1 MDEML
6 EKKYEELHELL
17 LEKKHRSYAGA
28 AALLSPVD
36 LADFL
41 SSLEEPSLLPAFR
54 LLPKDVAADT
64 FAELEPDVQEKIIM
78 CSGDAH
84 LAQLVDSLAVDDAVD
99 CLQELPAG
107 MVKRILRRTSP
118 ETRALINKFLSYPD
132 GSAGSVMTA
141 EFLSLKE
148 SFTVKEAVEH
158 IRGTGIDKETVYV
171 AYITDGR
178 SMLRGIVSLRDLL
191 FASEDTRIGDIM
203 ETDIISAGT
212 LEHREAVAEII
223 SRYDLLALPIVDNEG
238 RLVGIVTVDDAVD
251 VLKEEATEDIEKM
264 AGIAPSD
271 KPYMKSSVASI
282 YKKRIPWLLL
292 LMLSATFTG
301 SIITRFDGMLSSYVL
316 LTAFIPMLMNS
327 GGNAGGQTSVT
338 VIRAISLDEVRLGD
352 IFRVWYKELRVALL
366 SGVTL
371 GAVNFIKTLLIDFH
385 CVFSATNLLTAAV
398 VSMTLILVIPV
409 ANLIG
414 ASLPILAKR
423 LGFDPAVMASPF
435 ITTIVD
441 AVSLLI
447 FFSLAT
453 VWMP

>member
-6 EKKYEELHELL
+6 EKKYEELRTLL
-17 LEKKHRSYAGA
+17 LEKKLRSFLSLAEE
-28 AALLSPVD
+28 LSPVD

-41 SSLEEPSLLPAFR
+41 SSLDDETLLTAFR
-54 LLPKDVAADT
+54 LLPKDIAADT
-64 FAELEPDVQEKIIM
+64 FAELDSDIQEKIVMSTTETRLGQIM
-78 CSGDAH
+78 DE
-84 LAQLVDSLAVDDAVD
+84 LAVDDAVD
-99 CLQELPAG
+99 VLQELPAST
-107 MVKRILRRTSP
+107 VKRILRRAKP
-118 ETRALINKFLSYPD
+118 ETRALINKFLSYPE

-141 EFLSLKE
+141 EFLSLSE
-148 SFTVKEAVEH
+148 NFTVREAVEH
-158 IRGTGIDKETVYV
+158 IRGTGLDKETVYV

-178 SMLRGIVSLRDLL
+178 SMLRGIISLRDLL
-191 FASEDTRIGDIM
+191 FAPEDTRIGDIM
-203 ETDIISAGT
+203 ETDILSATT
-212 LEHREAVAEII
+212 LEHRETVAEII

-271 KPYMKSSVASI
+271 KPYMKDSVASI

-301 SIITRFDGMLSSYVL
+301 GIITHFDGLLSSYVL
-316 LTAFIPMLMNS
+316 LTAFMPMLMNS

-338 VIRAISLDEVRLGD
+338 VIRALSLDEVRLGD

-371 GAVNFIKTLLIDFH
+371 GVVNFVKTMLIDFG
-385 CVFSATNLLTAAV
+385 CVFSATNLLTATI
-398 VSMTLILVIPV
+398 VSLTLVLIIPV

-447 FFSLAT
+447 FFSLAAL
-453 VWMP
+453 WL

>member
-1 MDEML
+1 MAEIL
-6 EKKYEELHELL
+6 ERYEVLSAL
-17 LEKKHRSYAGA
+17 LEEKRHRDFVSSA
-28 AALLSPVD
+28 AELSPVD

-41 SSLEEPSLLPAFR
+41 AELDDERRLTAFR
-54 LLPKDVAADT
+54 LLPKDVAADA
-64 FAELEPDVQEKIIM
+64 FAELDADVQEKLVLFT
-78 CSGDAH
+78 GDMRLGQILDA
-84 LAQLVDSLAVDDAVD
+84 LAVDDAVD
-99 CLQELPAG
+99 MLQELPAG
-107 MVKRILRRTSP
+107 TVKRILRRASP
-118 ETRALINKFLSYPD
+118 ETRALVNKFLSYPE

-141 EFLSLKE
+141 EFLSLSEK
-148 SFTVKEAVEH
+148 FTVREAVEH
-158 IRGTGIDKETVYV
+158 IRGTGLDKETVYV

-203 ETDIISAGT
+203 ETDVISAAT
-212 LEHREAVAEII
+212 HESRERVAEII
-223 SRYDLLALPIVDNEG
+223 SRYDLLALPIVDGEG

-251 VLKEEATEDIEKM
+251 VLREEATEDIEKM

-271 KPYMKSSVASI
+271 KPYMKDTVASI

-301 SIITRFDGMLSSYVL
+301 GIITHFDGLLSSYVL
-316 LTAFIPMLMNS
+316 LTAFMPMLMNS

-338 VIRAISLDEVRLGD
+338 VIRALSLDEIRLRD

-366 SGVTL
+366 SGLTL
-371 GAVNFIKTLLIDFH
+371 GAVNFVKTMLIDFSL
-385 CVFSATNLLTAAV
+385 VFSATNLLTAAI
-398 VSMTLILVIPV
+398 VSFTLVIVIPV

-414 ASLPILAKR
+414 ASLPLLAKR

-447 FFSLAT
+447 FFSLAAL
-453 VWMP
+453 WL

>member
-6 EKKYEELHELL
+6 EKKYEELNSLL
-17 LEKKHRSYAGA
+17 AEKKHRLFLQLAGE
-28 AALLSPVD
+28 LSPVD

-41 SSLEEPSLLPAFR
+41 ASLDDETLLTAFR
-54 LLPKDVAADT
+54 VLPKTVAADA
-64 FAELEPDVQEKIIM
+64 FAELDSDVQETIVRSTTDTRLGQIL
-78 CSGDAH
+78 DE
-84 LAQLVDSLAVDDAVD
+84 LAVDDAVD
-99 CLQELPAG
+99 VLQELPATL
-107 MVKRILRRTSP
+107 VKRVLRRASP

-141 EFLSLKE
+141 EFLSLSE
-148 SFTVKEAVEH
+148 NFTVRQAIEY

-171 AYITDGR
+171 AYITDGH

-191 FASEDTRIGDIM
+191 FSTEDTRIGDIM
-203 ETDIISAGT
+203 ETDILSATT
-212 LEHREAVAEII
+212 LEHREVASEII

-238 RLVGIVTVDDAVD
+238 RLVGIITVDDAVD

-271 KPYMKSSVASI
+271 KPYMKDSISSI

-292 LMLSATFTG
+292 LMLLATFTG
-301 SIITRFDGMLSSYVL
+301 GIITHFDSLLGSYVL
-316 LTAFIPMLMNS
+316 LTAFMPMLMNS

-338 VIRAISLDEVRLGD
+338 VIRALALDEVQLRD

-371 GAVNFIKTLLIDFH
+371 GVVNFIKTILIDFG
-385 CVFSATNLLTAAV
+385 CNFSPENLLTAGI
-398 VSMTLILVIPV
+398 VSLTLVLILPV

-453 VWMP
+453 LWL

>member
-6 EKKYEELHELL
+6 EKKYEELRTLL
-17 LEKKHRSYAGA
+17 LEKKHRSFLSVAIE
-28 AALLSPVD
+28 LSPVD

-41 SSLEEPSLLPAFR
+41 SSLDDEMLLTAFR
-54 LLPKDVAADT
+54 LLPKDVAAET
-64 FAELEPDVQEKIIM
+64 FAELDSDAQEKIVL
-78 CSGDAH
+78 STNDARIGQIIDE
-84 LAQLVDSLAVDDAVD
+84 LAIDDAVD
-99 CLQELPAG
+99 VLQELPAS
-107 MVKRILRRTSP
+107 MVKRILRRAQP
-118 ETRALINKFLSYPD
+118 ETRALINKFLSYPE

-141 EFLSLKE
+141 EFLSLSE
-148 SFTVKEAVEH
+148 NFTVGEAVEH

-171 AYITDGR
+171 AYITDGH

-191 FASEDTRIGDIM
+191 FASKDTRIGDIM
-203 ETDIISAGT
+203 ETDILSAT
-212 LEHREAVAEII
+212 THEHQETVAEMI
-223 SRYDLLALPIVDNEG
+223 SRYDLLALPITDNEG

-271 KPYMKSSVASI
+271 KPYMKDSVTSI

-292 LMLSATFTG
+292 LMLLATITG
-301 SIITRFDGMLSSYVL
+301 GIISHFDSLLGSYVL
-316 LTAFIPMLMNS
+316 LTAFMPMLMNS

-338 VIRAISLDEVRLGD
+338 VIRALALDEVQLKD

-366 SGVTL
+366 SGLTL
-371 GAVNFIKTLLIDFH
+371 GAVNFVKTMLIDFK
-385 CVFSATNLLTAAV
+385 CDFSPTYLLTAAIVSLTLVFV
-398 VSMTLILVIPV
+398 VPV

-447 FFSLAT
+447 FFSLAA
-453 VWMP
+453 VWL

>member
-1 MDEML
+1 MAELL
-6 EKKYEELHELL
+6 EIYEELHTLL
-17 LEKKHRSYAGA
+17 VEKRHRAFLEA
-28 AALLSPVD
+28 ATALSPVD

-41 SSLEEPSLLPAFR
+41 AELDDEMLLMAFR
-54 LLPKDVAADT
+54 LFPKDVAADA
-64 FAELEPDVQEKIIM
+64 FAELDSDVQEKIAL
-78 CSGDAH
+78 STADTR
-84 LAQLVDSLAVDDAVD
+84 LAQILDELAVDDAVD
-99 CLQELPAG
+99 VLQELPAS
-107 MVKRILRRTSP
+107 MVKRILRRAPP
-118 ETRALINKFLSYPD
+118 ETRALINKFLSYPE

-141 EFLSLKE
+141 EFLSLSE
-148 SFTVKEAVEH
+148 NYTVKEAVEH
-158 IRGTGIDKETVYV
+158 IRGTGIDKETVYM
-171 AYITDGR
+171 AYITDGH

-191 FASEDTRIGDIM
+191 FAREDTRIYEIM
-203 ETDIISAGT
+203 ETDIVSAT
-212 LEHREAVAEII
+212 THQHREEVAEII
-223 SRYDLLALPIVDNEG
+223 SRYDLLALPIVDGEG

-251 VLKEEATEDIEKM
+251 VLREEATEDIEKM

-271 KPYMKSSVASI
+271 KPYMKDSVRSI

-301 SIITRFDGMLSSYVL
+301 SIITHFDSLLASYVL
-316 LTAFIPMLMNS
+316 LTAFMPMLMNS

-338 VIRAISLDEVRLGD
+338 VIRALSLDEVQLRD

-366 SGVTL
+366 SGITL
-371 GAVNFIKTLLIDFH
+371 GVVNFVKTMLIDFR
-385 CVFSATNLLTAAV
+385 CVFSGTNLLTATI
-398 VSMTLILVIPV
+398 VSLTLVLIIPV

-414 ASLPILAKR
+414 ASLPLLAKR

-453 VWMP
+453 LWL

>member
-6 EKKYEELHELL
+6 EKKYEELRTLL
-17 LEKKHRSYAGA
+17 LEKKHRSFLSLAEE
-28 AALLSPVD
+28 LSPVD

-41 SSLEEPSLLPAFR
+41 SSLDDETLLTAFR
-54 LLPKDVAADT
+54 LLPKDIAADT
-64 FAELEPDVQEKIIM
+64 FAELDSDIQEKIVMSTTETRLGQIM
-78 CSGDAH
+78 DE
-84 LAQLVDSLAVDDAVD
+84 LAVDDAVD
-99 CLQELPAG
+99 VLQELPAST
-107 MVKRILRRTSP
+107 VKRILRRAKP
-118 ETRALINKFLSYPD
+118 ETRALINKFLSYPE

-141 EFLSLKE
+141 EFLSLSE
-148 SFTVKEAVEH
+148 NFTVREAVEH
-158 IRGTGIDKETVYV
+158 IRGTGLDKETVYV

-178 SMLRGIVSLRDLL
+178 SMLRGIISLRDLL
-191 FASEDTRIGDIM
+191 FAPEDTRIGDIM
-203 ETDIISAGT
+203 ETDILSATT
-212 LEHREAVAEII
+212 LEHRETVAEII

-271 KPYMKSSVASI
+271 KPYMKDSVASI

-301 SIITRFDGMLSSYVL
+301 GIITHFDGLLSSYVL
-316 LTAFIPMLMNS
+316 LTAFMPMLMNS

-338 VIRAISLDEVRLGD
+338 VIRALSLDEVRLGD

-371 GAVNFIKTLLIDFH
+371 GVVNFVKTMLIDFG
-385 CVFSATNLLTAAV
+385 CVFSATNLLTATI
-398 VSMTLILVIPV
+398 VSLTLVLIIPV

-447 FFSLAT
+447 FFSLAAL
-453 VWMP
+453 WL

>member
-6 EKKYEELHELL
+6 EQKYEELNTLL
-17 LEKKHRSYAGA
+17 SEKKHRLFLELAGD
-28 AALLSPVD
+28 LSPVD

-41 SSLEEPSLLPAFR
+41 ASLDDETLLTAFR
-54 LLPKDVAADT
+54 LLPKDVAADA
-64 FAELEPDVQEKIIM
+64 FAELDSDVQETVIRSTTDTRLGQIL
-78 CSGDAH
+78 DE
-84 LAQLVDSLAVDDAVD
+84 LAVDDAVD
-99 CLQELPAG
+99 VLQELPASL
-107 MVKRILRRTSP
+107 VKRVLRRASP

-141 EFLSLKE
+141 EFLSLSE
-148 SFTVKEAVEH
+148 NFTVKQAIEH
-158 IRGTGIDKETVYV
+158 IRGTGIDKETVYM

-191 FASEDTRIGDIM
+191 FAAEDTRIGDIM
-203 ETDIISAGT
+203 ETDILSATT
-212 LEHREAVAEII
+212 LEHREVASELI

-238 RLVGIVTVDDAVD
+238 RLVGIITVDDAVD

-271 KPYMKSSVASI
+271 KPYMKDSVTSI

-292 LMLSATFTG
+292 LMLLATFTG
-301 SIITRFDGMLSSYVL
+301 GIISHFDGLLGSYVL
-316 LTAFIPMLMNS
+316 LTAFMPMLMNS

-338 VIRAISLDEVRLGD
+338 VIRALALDEVQLRD
-352 IFRVWYKELRVALL
+352 IFRVWYKELRVALI
-366 SGVTL
+366 SGITL
-371 GAVNFIKTLLIDFH
+371 GVVNFIKTMLIDFR
-385 CVFSATNLLTAAV
+385 CDFSPEHLLTAAI
-398 VSMTLILVIPV
+398 VSLTLVLILPV

-453 VWMP
+453 LWL

>member
-1 MDEML
+1 MAEIL
-6 EKKYEELHELL
+6 EKKYEELHALL
-17 LEKKHRSYAGA
+17 LEKKHRSFLPLA
-28 AALLSPVD
+28 AELSPID

-41 SSLEEPSLLPAFR
+41 ASLEDDLLLTAFR
-54 LLPKDVAADT
+54 LLPKDIAADA
-64 FAELEPDVQEKIIM
+64 FAELDADIQEKIVL
-78 CSGDAH
+78 STADTR
-84 LAQLVDSLAVDDAVD
+84 LAQILDELAVDDAVD
-99 CLQELPAG
+99 VLQELPAS
-107 MVKRILRRTSP
+107 MVKRILRRAKP
-118 ETRALINKFLSYPD
+118 ETRSLINKFLSYPE

-148 SFTVKEAVEH
+148 NFTVKEAVEH
-158 IRGTGIDKETVYV
+158 IRSTGLDKETVYV

-191 FASEDTRIGDIM
+191 FAAEDVRIGDIM
-203 ETDIISAGT
+203 ETDIVSAST
-212 LEHREAVAEII
+212 SDDRESVAAII
-223 SRYDLLALPIVDNEG
+223 SRYGLLALPIVDTEG

-251 VLKEEATEDIEKM
+251 VLTEEATEDIEKM
-264 AGIAPSD
+264 AGVAPSD
-271 KPYMKSSVASI
+271 KPYMKSSVMSL

-292 LMLSATFTG
+292 LMLLATFTG
-301 SIITRFDGMLSSYVL
+301 GIISHFDGLLGSYVL
-316 LTAFIPMLMNS
+316 LTAFMPMLMNS

-338 VIRAISLDEVRLGD
+338 VIRALSLGEVRLGD

-371 GAVNFIKTLLIDFH
+371 GAVNFVKTLVIDFR
-385 CVFSATNLLTAAV
+385 CDFSPEKILTAAI
-398 VSMTLILVIPV
+398 VSLTLIVVVPV

-414 ASLPILAKR
+414 ASLPLLAKR

-447 FFSLAT
+447 FFSLAAFCL
-453 VWMP
+453 